1 MTPYLSVAK
10 SKADFEDFLF
20 ASVGE
25 EANGM
30 TLSVLSALSRLEFD
44 PWDEAVRLSQ
54 LPKDRAVAAL
64 AQSIACLPRGVWQ
77 LSDTGD
83 IAIRLVALLP
93 NSLNRVSVRSPVP
106 QAGGGRRETIAL
118 WLVAAAIAL
127 SLTLGLPAQFGR
139 MFVADDIVA
148 PIVTPTSQPSPRP

>member
-20 ASVGE
+20 ASIGE

-93 NSLNRVSVRSPVP
+93 GSLDRVSARSPVP
-106 QAGGGRRETIAL
+106 QAGGRRETIAL

-127 SLTLGLPAQFGR
+127 SLILGLPAQFGR